1 MSTHPSYGVLIW
13 RVFQCEIGRIDAVGV
28 NCLGH
33 VFSVEM
39 KSKKFVR
46 SISISNEA
54 RDRVLFEGD
63 LGELE
68 EVAFVEN
75 SMLEVRGANG
85 VLRLELGEYETRRLV
100 RQMSEVR
107 A

>member
-1 MSTHPSYGVLIW
+1 VIW
-13 RVFQCEIGRIDAVGV
+13 
-28 NCLGH
+28 LGH

-39 KSKKFVR
+39 KSKRYVR

-54 RDRVLFEGD
+54 HDRVLFEGD

-68 EVAFVEN
+68 EVAFIGG
-75 SMLEVRGANG
+75 SMLEVRGSNG
-85 VLRLELGEYETRRLV
+85 VLRVELGLDEAERVMSR
-100 RQMSEVR
+100 MSEVR

>member
-1 MSTHPSYGVLIW
+1 
-13 RVFQCEIGRIDAVGV
+13 
-28 NCLGH
+28 
-33 VFSVEM
+33 M
-39 KSKKFVR
+39 KSKRHVR

-68 EVAFVEN
+68 EVVFIEG
-75 SMLEVRGANG
+75 SMLEVRGTNG
-85 VLRLELGEYETRRLV
+85 VLRVELGQRETEKLMG
-100 RQMSEVR
+100 QMSKTR

>member
-1 MSTHPSYGVLIW
+1 M
-13 RVFQCEIGRIDAVGV
+13 
-28 NCLGH
+28 GH

-39 KSKKFVR
+39 KSKRHVR

-68 EVAFVEN
+68 EVAFIEG
-75 SMLEVRGANG
+75 SMLEVRGTNG
-85 VLRLELGEYETRRLV
+85 VLRVELGQRETEKLMG
-100 RQMSEVR
+100 QMSKTR

>member
-1 MSTHPSYGVLIW
+1 M
-13 RVFQCEIGRIDAVGV
+13 
-28 NCLGH
+28 GH

-39 KSKKFVR
+39 KSKMYVR

-68 EVAFVEN
+68 EVVLIGGG
-75 SMLEVRGANG
+75 MLEVRGSNG
-85 VLRLELGEYETRRLV
+85 VLRVELGEDETRRLIS
-100 RQMSEVR
+100 QMSELR

>member
-1 MSTHPSYGVLIW
+1 
-13 RVFQCEIGRIDAVGV
+13 
-28 NCLGH
+28 

-39 KSKKFVR
+39 KSKRHVR

-68 EVAFVEN
+68 EVVFIEG
-75 SMLEVRGANG
+75 SMLEVRGTNG
-85 VLRLELGEYETRRLV
+85 VLRVELGQRETEKLMG
-100 RQMSEVR
+100 QMSKTR

>member
-1 MSTHPSYGVLIW
+1 M
-13 RVFQCEIGRIDAVGV
+13 
-28 NCLGH
+28 GH

-39 KSKKFVR
+39 KSKSHVKNIT
-46 SISISNEA
+46 ISDEA

-68 EVAFVEN
+68 EVAFIGG
-75 SMLEVRGANG
+75 SMLEVRGSNG
-85 VLRLELGEYETRRLV
+85 VLRVELGEEKTRKLMS
-100 RQMSEVR
+100 QMSEVR

>member
-1 MSTHPSYGVLIW
+1 
-13 RVFQCEIGRIDAVGV
+13 
-28 NCLGH
+28 
-33 VFSVEM
+33 M
-39 KSKKFVR
+39 KSKRHVR

-68 EVAFVEN
+68 EVAFIEG
-75 SMLEVRGANG
+75 SMLEVRGTNG
-85 VLRLELGEYETRRLV
+85 VLRVELGQRETEKLMG
-100 RQMSEVR
+100 QMSKTR

>member
-1 MSTHPSYGVLIW
+1 
-13 RVFQCEIGRIDAVGV
+13 
-28 NCLGH
+28 LGH

-68 EVAFVEN
+68 EVALVEN
-75 SMLEVRGANG
+75 SMLEVRGTNG
-85 VLRLELGEYETRRLV
+85 VLRLELGENETRRLV

>member
-1 MSTHPSYGVLIW
+1 M
-13 RVFQCEIGRIDAVGV
+13 
-28 NCLGH
+28 GH
-33 VFSVEM
+33 EFSVEM
-39 KSKKFVR
+39 KSKRHVR

-68 EVAFVEN
+68 EVAFIGG
-75 SMLEVRGANG
+75 SMLEVRGTNG
-85 VLRLELGEYETRRLV
+85 VLRVELGQRETEKLMG
-100 RQMSEVR
+100 QMSKTR